1 MSGNMTKDQLIFNL
15 VAARADKL
23 ASAGGP
29 AVSLD
34 NVREIAEYAA
44 GKLPSDITDVLSG
57 AQLEGVAEMA
67 IQEALMELSNDKQ
80 AHGGAEM
87 SGANRVDLDYV
98 DVINLDADKVASVH
112 GPMAGAEVRLARVAQ
127 DVPGVLAAAVEKLA
141 AVQNLVVKIA
151 SVVET
156 LAAEA
161 GKQISA
167 DQGNANAV
175 IQDGAGK
182 DESTEDELKKLVK
195 VTGEGT
201 GTSYMTGDPTGKE
214 SKITNPGNAGAGG
227 IAPNKAP
234 TTGDIIA
241 NANARGASTK
251 QLFEKIKLER
261 SGGKK

>member
-1 MSGNMTKDQLIFNL
+1 MSGKITKNQLIFNL

-29 AVSLD
+29 AISGE
-34 NVREIAEYAA
+34 NVQEIAEYAA
-44 GKLPSDITDVLSG
+44 AKLPDNIVDVLSG

-67 IQEALMELSNDKQ
+67 IQEALTELANDKQ

-87 SGANRVDLDYV
+87 SNRVELDYV
-98 DVINLDADKVASVH
+98 DLINLDADKVASVH
-112 GPMAGAEVRLARVAQ
+112 GPMAGAEMRLRRVAE

-156 LAAEA
+156 LAANA
-161 GKQISA
+161 GAQIA
-167 DQGNANAV
+167 AEQGNADAV
-175 IQDGAGK
+175 LQDGKGK
-182 DESTEDELKKLVK
+182 DESTESELKSLVK

-214 SKITNPGNAGAGG
+214 SKITDPGAAGAGG
-227 IAPNKAP
+227 IAPNKQP

-241 NANARGASTK
+241 AANTRGASTK
-251 QLFEKIKLER
+251 QLFEEMKRKR
-261 SGGKK
+261 AGAAK

>member
-1 MSGNMTKDQLIFNL
+1 MTKDQLIFNL

-29 AVSLD
+29 AVSAD

-44 GKLPSDITDVLSG
+44 GKLPDNITDVLSG

-87 SGANRVDLDYV
+87 SGNRVDLDYV
-98 DVINLDADKVASVH
+98 DMINLDADKVASLH

-161 GKQISA
+161 GKQIAA
-167 DQGNANAV
+167 DQGNADAV
-175 IQDGAGK
+175 IQDGKGK
-182 DESTEDELKKLVK
+182 DESTQEELKSLVK

-214 SKITNPGNAGAGG
+214 SKITNPGAAGAGG
-227 IAPNKAP
+227 ITPNKAP

-241 NANARGASTK
+241 AANQRGATTK